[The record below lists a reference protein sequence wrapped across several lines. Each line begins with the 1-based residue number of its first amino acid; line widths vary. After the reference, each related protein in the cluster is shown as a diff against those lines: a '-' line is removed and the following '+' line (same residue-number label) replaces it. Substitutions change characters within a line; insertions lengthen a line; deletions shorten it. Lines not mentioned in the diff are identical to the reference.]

1 MNSNIRLA
9 TIDDLDAINDIYN
22 YEVLNGIATFDVQ
35 ERTYEEAEAWFNE
48 HDEQDHPIFVYEQ
61 DDEVI
66 GYCSLSTYR
75 KLDAYAQIS
84 EISLYIANDFKSQG
98 YGRLLANYVLEYA
111 KENTQNHN
119 IIAVIT
125 SENLISINLFFSLDF
140 KDGGTIEECGK
151 KFGKLLGITNLYRIL
166 N

>member
-48 HDEQDHPIFVYEQ
+48 HDEQEHPIFVYEL

-66 GYCSLSTYR
+66 YIPQIRRLRSNLRDLFIYC
-75 KLDAYAQIS
+75 
-84 EISLYIANDFKSQG
+84 
-98 YGRLLANYVLEYA
+98 
-111 KENTQNHN
+111 
-119 IIAVIT
+119 
-125 SENLISINLFFSLDF
+125 
-140 KDGGTIEECGK
+140 
-151 KFGKLLGITNLYRIL
+151 
-166 N
+166 